1 MTQGAAGP
9 TWVFSY
15 NDRNEMTVAAYS
27 STPGGTVSQMV
38 TYVYDAYGNR
48 IEQDYWNGTTTV
60 VTRFG
65 MDGWDPAQ
73 PTPVGNEN
81 FNTWADLNSSNALTT
96 RREFGT
102 GFDQPIAQQS
112 SSGTVLWYLTDY
124 EGSVRQIVNNSGTVV
139 GTLAYTAF
147 GQITTNSGT
156 TDRYGYT
163 GMQWDTA
170 VNLYVDGAREYN
182 PATGRYQQQD
192 PKGFGAGDPDLY
204 RYVKNAPTDATDPSG
219 NQPQNDPLWR
229 SNLEKLYQRSN
240 RYYNLLE
247 SIGKMKS
254 FEVRGEKLYDTNQ
267 EYADLVNAYR
277 ELVEEFWGIK
287 GLIEEKAGAGDQRNR
302 FSEFREYVINNLD
315 SLPDPKP
322 NPMAEIGGPADI
334 LLKQIWDLQRQASK
348 GFSDGIN
355 DGVASTVESIY
366 NIDKLPG
373 ALRQIATNPE
383 ARQALIEQLGKK
395 LDAIE
400 RGEAHALG
408 ELVVELPGIAT
419 GVGAGATAVKTGAK
433 LVLKVSAGALQKIS
447 KAALK
452 NLSGKD
458 LVKLLVKSEW
468 EAKQAAAKVKAGLNA
483 PKTPPSPYQVHIDPK
498 TGRGPMAIDTSK
510 FASGEATLKGG
521 IRNPKAFWKQWAE
534 TYGDTLSPAN
544 KAAIKAGRSPV
555 VDEQWIKTFPEH
567 APYKGETIIHHHLDY
582 GPNAIPLPETV
593 HSKQPGWGI
602 WHPEHAG
609 GK

>member
-1 MTQGAAGP
+1 M
-9 TWVFSY
+9 FSY

-204 RYVKNAPTDATDPSG
+204 RYVKNAPTDATDSSG
-219 NQPQNDPLWR
+219 DEIIFNYPKKQGILSI
-229 SNLEKLYQRSN
+229 SNHPFLGKK
-240 RYYNLLE
+240 YNVMDVQYIGETAWGGNIILKINGKQYTINKDIFE
-247 SIGKMKS
+247 S
-254 FEVRGEKLYDTNQ
+254 L
-267 EYADLVNAYR
+267 
-277 ELVEEFWGIK
+277 IK
-287 GLIEEKAGAGDQRNR
+287 N
-302 FSEFREYVINNLD
+302 
-315 SLPDPKP
+315 
-322 NPMAEIGGPADI
+322 
-334 LLKQIWDLQRQASK
+334 
-348 GFSDGIN
+348 
-355 DGVASTVESIY
+355 
-366 NIDKLPG
+366 NIDKLEN
-373 ALRQIATNPE
+373 L
-383 ARQALIEQLGKK
+383 
-395 LDAIE
+395 
-400 RGEAHALG
+400 
-408 ELVVELPGIAT
+408 
-419 GVGAGATAVKTGAK
+419 
-433 LVLKVSAGALQKIS
+433 
-447 KAALK
+447 AALE
-452 NLSGKD
+452 
-458 LVKLLVKSEW
+458 KLIQQELKINPDSV
-468 EAKQAAAKVKAGLNA
+468 NA
-483 PKTPPSPYQVHIDPK
+483 PVPQ
-498 TGRGPMAIDTSK
+498 
-510 FASGEATLKGG
+510 
-521 IRNPKAFWKQWAE
+521 
-534 TYGDTLSPAN
+534 
-544 KAAIKAGRSPV
+544 
-555 VDEQWIKTFPEH
+555 
-567 APYKGETIIHHHLDY
+567 
-582 GPNAIPLPETV
+582 
-593 HSKQPGWGI
+593 
-602 WHPEHAG
+602 
-609 GK
+609 